1 MPKVLTQEQIDFYLE
16 NGYLSPI
23 DVMSEDE
30 AIVFRNRFEEA
41 ERQYPEH
48 VHSKNRNNTHLAFK
62 CMDELAHH
70 PRILDVVEDLIG
82 PNLSLWGT
90 VLFIKEPSSSSFVSW
105 HQDATYMGLNNNN
118 VVTPWVA
125 LSPSTRETGCMT
137 MIPGT
142 HRNSIVV
149 HVDTFEE
156 NNILTRGQRVR
167 DVDTSKGVDLILRPG
182 QMSLHHGEIIHGSQP
197 NNSNER
203 RIGFALQSYA
213 APEVRQIVGDNLW
226 MDVRGDNPR
235 EDSEQLQRPQFDLD
249 PAADRARAN
258 KNLADILYNGAK
270 QRREY

>member
-1 MPKVLTQEQIDFYLE
+1 MPKVLTQEQIDFYKA

-30 AIVFRNRFEEA
+30 ATHYRQRFEEA

-48 VHSKNRNNTHLAFK
+48 VHAKNRNNTHLAFK
-62 CMDELAHH
+62 CIDELAHH
-70 PRILDVVEDLIG
+70 PRIIDVIEDLIG
-82 PNLSLWGT
+82 PNISLWGT

-105 HQDATYMGLNNNN
+105 HQDATYMGMNNNN
-118 VVTPWVA
+118 VVTPWIA

-142 HRNSIVV
+142 HRNSIVE

-156 NNILTRGQRVR
+156 DNILTRGQRVR
-167 DVDTSKGVDLILRPG
+167 DLDTSTGVDLILHPG

-197 NNSNER
+197 NHSSER
-203 RIGFALQSYA
+203 RIGLALQSYA
-213 APEVRQIVGDNLW
+213 APDVHQIVGKNLW
-226 MDVRGDNPR
+226 MDIRGDNPR
-235 EDSEQLQRPQFDLD
+235 ENSEQLQRPEFDLD

-270 QRREY
+270 QRRAY